1 MIEIGKEDDGASD
14 DCAIRLWTWVLGAT
28 GDRYIY
34 INMYIMRYISS
45 KRYICK

>member
-34 INMYIMRYISS
+34 KYVYYEIYIFKALYM
-45 KRYICK
+45 